1 MSAAETSCP
10 AVTTTELFVSD
21 PAPGTVVIFTAASA
35 FGGESLGSV
44 KPKSAAANVFDPSSR
59 IVTVFDVPTGA
70 SFTDVTFTVIVFGD
84 WSRSTPP
91 PAVPPLSWTWNV
103 NDAYPVPLAFGAG
116 KNFSSPPLMSP
127 ADPTCPAVTATL
139 FYVTAPPP
147 GIVFFPTPPTSFP
160 GESLGSVKPKS
171 AAANV

>member
-21 PAPGTVVIFTAASA
+21 PAPGTVVIFTAASVFA
-35 FGGESLGSV
+35 GESLGSV
-44 KPKSAAANVFDPSSR
+44 KPKSAAANVFAPSSR
-59 IVTVFDVPTGA
+59 IVTVFGVPTGA

-103 NDAYPVPLAFGAG
+103 NDAYPVPFAFGAG
-116 KNFSSPPLMSP
+116 KNFNLP
-127 ADPTCPAVTATL
+127 AAISVADTNCPAVTTTELFVSDPATGSVVI
-139 FYVTAPPP
+139 FTAA
-147 GIVFFPTPPTSFP
+147 IVLA
-160 GESLGSVKPKS
+160 GESFGSENPKS
-171 AAANV
+171 AVAN